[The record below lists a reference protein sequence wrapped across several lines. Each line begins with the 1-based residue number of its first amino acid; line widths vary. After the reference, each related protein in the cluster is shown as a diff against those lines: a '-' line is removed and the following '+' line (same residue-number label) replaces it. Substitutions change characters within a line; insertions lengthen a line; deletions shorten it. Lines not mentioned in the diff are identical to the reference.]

1 MKSLKY
7 LLFAFALAAG
17 LSFAGDREDADAA
30 MWRGEYAVAL
40 KKYRTAA
47 LKSDA
52 EAQFAIGNIYREG
65 LGVKKSDSEAV
76 SWYRLSAEHG
86 FAKAQYVLAEMY
98 EKGHGVAKDDA

>member
-30 MWRGEYAVAL
+30 LWRGEYAVAL
-40 KKYRTAA
+40 KKDRAAA

-52 EAQFAIGNIYREG
+52 LAQLAIGNIYSEG
-65 LGVKKSDSEAV
+65 LGVKKNYSEAA
-76 SWYRLSAEHG
+76 SWY
-86 FAKAQYVLAEMY
+86 K
-98 EKGHGVAKDDA
+98 